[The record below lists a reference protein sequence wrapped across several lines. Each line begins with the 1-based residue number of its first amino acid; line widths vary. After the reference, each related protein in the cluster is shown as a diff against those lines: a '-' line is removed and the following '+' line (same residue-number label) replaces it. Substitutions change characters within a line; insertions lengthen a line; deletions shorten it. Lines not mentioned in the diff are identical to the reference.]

1 MKQDDAKE
9 KKKRPAFQVTFRRIV
24 QLAKPEAGTLA
35 VATFFLFVAAGAN
48 LVFPLGVGSIVNGAV
63 GAGAKGGLAVML
75 EQVLKSGSSR
85 QIDQL
90 AIALVI
96 VFAVQGIA
104 MALRYYLFMTVGE
117 RVVTRLRASLFKS
130 LMNQEIG
137 FFDGQKTGDLTSR
150 LSSDTAVLQTAVS
163 SNISMGLR
171 SIVLVAGTLVVLLLM
186 SPTLTALM
194 LAIVPPV
201 ALSAVT
207 YGRRV
212 RKLAKDTQDALA
224 KANAVAEESLSGIRT
239 VRSFDAEHKEVERYA
254 VATEESFVI
263 AKLRARMGAYFM
275 GAASF
280 AAYAAAA
287 LVFWYGGRQVMN
299 NQLSIG
305 ELTAFL
311 MSTMQ
316 MAFALAALSELWPAY
331 NQAAGAAERIFDLLD
346 REPHVNH
353 EGGAVPAKIEGHV
366 QWLGVDFAYPSRADV
381 PVLKELD
388 LELKPGEVVALVG
401 PSGAGKSTVASLLY
415 RLYDPVNGKVMLDG
429 APLTSLEP
437 HWLRRQIGV
446 VAQEPLLF
454 STSVTENIRYGRPEA
469 TQAEVEQAARLANAH
484 EFVTKFPDGYNTLV
498 GERGVQLSGGQ
509 KQRVAIARALLK
521 DPKLLI
527 LDEAT
532 SALDA
537 ESEHLVR
544 EALERLMKGRTTLII
559 AHRLSTVKDADRVVV
574 IDGGRVAQVGSH
586 DALVSQ
592 DGIYRR
598 LVERQF
604 AAA

>member
-1 MKQDDAKE
+1 MKPEEKE
-9 KKKRPAFQVTFRRIV
+9 KKKRPPFSLTFRRIIG
-24 QLAKPEAGTLA
+24 LAKPEAGRLA
-35 VATFFLFVAAGAN
+35 VATFFLLIAGSAN

-63 GAGAKGGLAVML
+63 GSGAKGSLVGML
-75 EQVLKSGSSR
+75 EHALKSGSAHA
-85 QIDQL
+85 IDTL
-90 AIALVI
+90 AIALVL
-96 VFAVQGIA
+96 VFAIQGIA

-117 RVVTRLRASLFKS
+117 RVVTGLRASLFKS
-130 LMNQEIG
+130 LMSQEIG

-171 SIVLVAGTLVVLLLM
+171 SVVLVFGTLIVLLLM
-186 SPTLTALM
+186 SPTLTLLM
-194 LAIVPPV
+194 LGIVPPV
-201 ALSAVT
+201 ALSAVA

-212 RKLAKDTQDALA
+212 RKLSKDAQDALA
-224 KANAVAEESLSGIRT
+224 KANAIAEESLSGIRT
-239 VRSFDAEHKEVERYA
+239 VRSFDAERKETVRYA
-254 VATEESFVI
+254 AATEESFVI
-263 AKLRARMGAYFM
+263 ARRRSKMGAYFM

-280 AAYAAAA
+280 GAYGAAA
-287 LVFWYGGRQVMN
+287 LVFWFGGRQVVSG
-299 NQLSIG
+299 QLSIG
-305 ELTAFL
+305 ELIAFL
-311 MSTMQ
+311 FSTMQ
-316 MAFALAALSELWPAY
+316 MAFALGALSELWPAY
-331 NQAAGAAERIFDLLD
+331 NQAAGAAERIFELLD
-346 REPHVNH
+346 RKPHVNDT
-353 EGGAVPAKIEGHV
+353 GGTVPALTRGHV
-366 QWLGVDFAYPSRADV
+366 RWEHVDFAYPSRNDV
-381 PVLKELD
+381 PVLKGLD

-415 RLYDPVNGKVMLDG
+415 RLYDPVHGQVLLDG
-429 APLTSLEP
+429 ASLTTLDP

-454 STSVTENIRYGRPEA
+454 STSVAENIRYGRPDA
-469 TQAEVEQAARLANAH
+469 TQEEVEKAAQLANAH
-484 EFVTKFPDGYNTLV
+484 AFVTKFPDGYDTLV

-574 IDGGRVAQVGSH
+574 IDGGRVAQAGSH
-586 DALVSQ
+586 DSLVSQ

-604 AAA
+604 AVA